1 MNIEYYYDALARC
14 ADRYSGMAASDDLIN
29 QRGPLING
37 EGTDSL
43 TPFVEEFRHG
53 CYGPERLPHTKL
65 IRWCGYI
72 QGVLIERKMTTV
84 EAERN
89 WTRPL
94 FRPLDFGLDES
105 DELN

>member
-1 MNIEYYYDALARC
+1 MNTEELYYDALARC
-14 ADRYSGMAASDDLIN
+14 ADRYSGMAATDDLIN
-29 QRGPLING
+29 QRGPLANG

-43 TPFVEEFRHG
+43 TPFIEKFRDSCFG
-53 CYGPERLPHTKL
+53 YDRLPIAKL
-65 IRWCGYI
+65 RGWNGYI

-94 FRPLDFGLDES
+94 FRPLDFGT
-105 DELN
+105 